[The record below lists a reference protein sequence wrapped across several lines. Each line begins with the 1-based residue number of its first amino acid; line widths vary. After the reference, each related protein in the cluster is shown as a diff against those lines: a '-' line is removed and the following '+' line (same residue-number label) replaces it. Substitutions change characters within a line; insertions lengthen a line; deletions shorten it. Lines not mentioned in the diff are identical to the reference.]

1 MWHVWDTGEVY
12 TGFWW
17 GDLRETDNME
27 ELGVDGK
34 ILKLIFRKWDGGWT
48 VLIWLRTGTGE
59 CGNEPSGSIKCG

>member
-1 MWHVWDTGEVY
+1 MY

-34 ILKLIFRKWDGGWT
+34 ILKWIFRKWDGGWT
-48 VLIWLRTGTGE
+48 VLIWLRTGAGE
-59 CGNEPSGSIKCG
+59 CDNELSGSIKCG